1 MHFSSIEFSV
11 MFFVR
16 IKFYTTIS
24 VMKQYLLIVVFAF
37 LTVGS
42 SFAQE
47 TQGFFLN
54 DFEPKSIENPS
65 FDEIDKP
72 SKAPTATVNVNF
84 TDVITPVSKYLF
96 GNNANIYM
104 SQMVD
109 QPVLINN
116 IKTLSPNLLRFPGGN
131 LSSVYFWNAA
141 TKDDLPADVPEFL
154 LDAAGVA
161 SDPYPYWY
169 GGNTASWTMSL
180 DNYYEMLEMTSSTG
194 MITVNYPYAPLQ

>member
-1 MHFSSIEFSV
+1 
-11 MFFVR
+11 
-16 IKFYTTIS
+16 
-24 VMKQYLLIVVFAF
+24 MKQYLLIVIFVF
-37 LTVGS
+37 LTAVS
-42 SFAQE
+42 SSAQE
-47 TQGFFLN
+47 PQGFFLD

-72 SKAPTATVNVNF
+72 TKAPTAIVNVNF
-84 TDVITPVSKYLF
+84 TDVITPVSRYLF

-104 SQMVD
+104 TQMVD

-141 TKDDLPADVPEFL
+141 IKGDLPSDVPEYL

-161 SDPYPYWY
+161 GDSYPYWY
-169 GGNTASWTMSL
+169 GGNTANWTLSL
-180 DNYYEMLEMTSSTG
+180 DNYYEMLKMTSSTG
-194 MITVNYPYAPLQ
+194 IITVNYAYARYSKAADP